1 MKYLIILFIVFT
13 SCLTKRIVE
22 NKDCS
27 FEQLMGSLPNQKE
40 EINRILK
47 KNKIDCTNLYM
58 VPLFNAHLDTTPTD
72 DLFISE
78 NFIQHLKFLDI
89 DNPYGAFWCFKETSS
104 DKFLQKSF
112 DKILVSKDSL
122 VIAETQLMY
131 LNDVEYS
138 FSVGFV
144 GGPNVPT
151 FIKNKNGLSLYY
163 YDRERKS
170 YIVSTIKD
178 FISAHPEFIEKMPL
192 PLLKLKELKK

>member
-1 MKYLIILFIVFT
+1 MKYFIILFIVFT
-13 SCLTKRIVE
+13 SCLTKRVVE

-27 FEQLMGSLPNQKE
+27 FEQLMGSLSKQKE

-47 KNKIDCTNLYM
+47 KNKIDCPNLYM
-58 VPLFNAHLDTTPTD
+58 VPFFHAHLDTIPTD

-78 NFIQHLKFLDI
+78 NFVHHLKFLDI
-89 DNPYGAFWCFKETSS
+89 NNPFNAFWTFKETSS

-112 DKILVSKDSL
+112 DKILIAKDSPI
-122 VIAETQLMY
+122 IAETQLMY

-138 FSVGFV
+138 FSVGFIA
-144 GGPNVPT
+144 GPYAPT
-151 FIKNKNGLSLYY
+151 FIKNKNGFSLYY

-178 FISAHPEFIEKMPL
+178 FISAHPKFIEKMPL